1 MIECHDNS
9 EFFPH
14 SKNAIDTQRNY
25 VELAGAIYSCQM
37 TVMPVAIRVPLG
49 LLSVFAGVC
58 AGLARAATLR
68 GEQRRRGRG
77 DA

>member
-1 MIECHDNS
+1 MYDNS

-25 VELAGAIYSCQM
+25 VELAGVIYSCQM

-49 LLSVFAGVC
+49 LLCVFAGNC

-68 GEQRRRGRG
+68 GGEEEVRTR
-77 DA
+77 